1 MWFARLVA
9 VALAVALPTAAPAAE
24 LHLRILAT
32 TDLHMNLVDYDF
44 IRDRADETIGLDRVA
59 ALIEEARAQNPNAI
73 LVDAGDL
80 LQGSPMGDVVAR
92 DLAKGDR
99 MHPAYAIMNALHYDA
114 GAVGNHDFNFGL
126 DFLERAQKGR
136 DFPLLAA
143 NVYRANPDGS
153 RGGTLF
159 PASILLVRRFKDS
172 AGAER
177 DVKIGV
183 IGVLPPQIMTWDRD
197 KLSGKLVTGDAV
209 EAVAREIPG
218 LEAQGADVIVA
229 IAHGGLSAA
238 PQAGGDEN
246 FAAYLAPLE
255 GVDAIV
261 SGHSHRVFPG
271 KDYDGFPG
279 ANLADGT
286 IDGKPVVM
294 AGAYGSHLGVID
306 LTLDDSGGRWAIA
319 DGKSEARPVAP
330 RGEGKPNARL
340 PADPAID
347 ALAAPWRDETLS
359 YVRAPIGEAETPI
372 NTYLALLGDT
382 AALRLVADAQLA
394 AAQEI
399 VKGTPYEGLPILS
412 AAAPF
417 RVGGRPGPDHYT
429 DIKAGPIAI
438 KDAAD
443 LYIYP
448 NILTIVRLKGSDV
461 REYLEKAARLFNRI
475 DPSRTEPQNLV
486 GDMPAYNFDV
496 LFGLTY
502 QIDVTQPARYGRGPT
517 IDDPNARRVSDI
529 RYRGE
534 VLKDEQDYLIVTNNY
549 RANGGGEFPRM
560 DGSAIV
566 LAGEEPNRD
575 VLISYIRGKRLIA
588 PDATPVWRFAPMH
601 GAPDVRIEIGPGGAA
616 AAASDPRLSKVG
628 SNAAGFDIYRVRLPQ
643 DEAR

>member
-1 MWFARLVA
+1 MRFSRLVA
-9 VALAVALPTAAPAAE
+9 LVLALALPVAAQAAE
-24 LHLRILAT
+24 LRLRILAT

-44 IRDRADETIGLDRVA
+44 IRDQADETIGLDRTA
-59 ALIEEARAQNPNAI
+59 ALIEEARTQNPNAI

-92 DLAKGDR
+92 DLAEGDEI
-99 MHPAYAIMNALHYDA
+99 HPAYAIMNALHYDA
-114 GAVGNHDFNFGL
+114 AATGNHEFNFGL

-143 NVYRANPDGS
+143 NVYRAHPDGS
-153 RGGTLF
+153 RGETLF
-159 PASILLVRRFKDS
+159 PAATLLTRRFKDS
-172 AGAER
+172 TGAER

-183 IGVLPPQIMTWDRD
+183 IGALPPQIMTWDRD
-197 KLSGKLVTGDAV
+197 KLSGRLVTGDAV

-218 LEAQGADVIVA
+218 LRAQGADVIVV
-229 IAHGGLSAA
+229 IAHSGLSAA

-246 FAAYLAPLE
+246 FAAYLAPVD

-261 SGHSHRVFPG
+261 SGHSHRIFPG

-279 ANLADGT
+279 ANLAEGT

-306 LTLDDSGGRWAIA
+306 LTLDDAGGHWAVT
-319 DGKSEARPVAP
+319 DGRGEARPVAP
-330 RGEGKPNARL
+330 RGEGKPKARL
-340 PADPAID
+340 PADPAVD
-347 ALAAPWRDETLS
+347 ALASPWRAATLA
-359 YVRAPIGEAETPI
+359 YVRAPIGEAKAPI
-372 NTYLALLGDT
+372 NTYLTLLGDT
-382 AALRLVADAQLA
+382 GALRLVADAQLA
-394 AAQEI
+394 AAQEM

-417 RVGGRPGPDHYT
+417 RVGGRPGPDYYT

-443 LYIYP
+443 LYVYP
-448 NILTIVRLKGSDV
+448 NILTIVKLKGAEV

-475 DPSRTEPQNLV
+475 DPAKTGAQPLV
-486 GDMPAYNFDV
+486 GDMPAYGFDV

-517 IDDPNARRVSDI
+517 IDDPNAHRVSDI
-529 RYRGE
+529 RYSGE
-534 VLKDEQDYLIVTNNY
+534 ALKDDQDYLIVTNNY

-560 DGSAIV
+560 DGSAVV
-566 LAGEEPNRD
+566 LVGEEPNRD
-575 VLISYIRGKRLIA
+575 VLIAYIRARREIT
-588 PDATPVWRFAPMH
+588 PDPTPVWRFAPVG
-601 GAPDVRIEIGPGGAA
+601 GAPDVRIAIGPGGAA
-616 AAASDPRLSKVG
+616 AAASDPRLSKVET
-628 SNAAGFDIYRVRLPQ
+628 NAAGFDVYRVQLPQ
-643 DEAR
+643 S